1 MPAFNVE
8 VPHSL
13 GQAAA
18 KERLESF
25 LDAISE
31 KYKDQI
37 SDLDGKWTDHVLDFA
52 FTTFGIKVKG
62 EIAALDDRVAL
73 NGELPMAAM
82 IFKGKITSGIQEA
95 LQKALA

>member
-1 MPAFNVE
+1 MPAFKVE
-8 VPHSL
+8 VPHTL
-13 GQAAA
+13 GQTAA
-18 KERLESF
+18 KEKLETF
-25 LDAISE
+25 LDAIRE

-37 SDLDGKWTDHVLDFA
+37 SDLEGKWTDHSLDFA

-62 EIAALDDRVAL
+62 EIAALEDRVAL

-82 IFKGKITSGIQEA
+82 IFKGKIISGIQEA

>member
-1 MPAFNVE
+1 MPSFNVE
-8 VPHSL
+8 VPHGL

-18 KERLESF
+18 KKRLESF

-37 SDLDGKWTDHVLDFA
+37 SDLEGSWTDHILDFA

-62 EIAALDDRVAL
+62 EIAAFEDKVAL

>member
-1 MPAFNVE
+1 MPSFNVE

-37 SDLDGKWTDHVLDFA
+37 SDLQGDWKDHILDFG

-62 EIAALDDRVAL
+62 EIAALEDKVAL